1 MHIDIWEYEV
11 LETMETLPWLPQ
23 PGAIDRGVDR
33 SAERTRARGSGSLKE
48 SPTRAAPCPSTP
60 GVDDTSSS
68 NGQCSSITNSM

>member
-1 MHIDIWEYEV
+1 MHIDIGEYEV

-60 GVDDTSSS
+60 SVDDTSSS
-68 NGQCSSITNSM
+68 SGQCSSIKNSM

>member
-1 MHIDIWEYEV
+1 MHIDIGEYEV
-11 LETMETLPWLPQ
+11 LGTMETLPWLPQ

-60 GVDDTSSS
+60 SVDDTSSS
-68 NGQCSSITNSM
+68 NGQHSSITNSM